1 MSAPIRI
8 CVVEDTPQ
16 IQRNL
21 RAILASAQDM
31 VLLAVHGSAEE
42 AERAASSIT
51 ADIYIV
57 DINLPGRSGIEFIAR
72 VQETLPD
79 TQFMV
84 FTVHD
89 DDARVF
95 EALKAGAN
103 GYLLKGA
110 SPNELLDALRELH
123 AGGAPMSASVARRL
137 VEHMRPPKEKIRTE
151 GMPEISTRENDVLEL
166 LAKGLLYK
174 EIADQLHISLST
186 VKQHIHNIYGKLHVQ
201 SRTEAV
207 VRWMGR

>member
-1 MSAPIRI
+1 MNETIRV
-8 CVVEDTPQ
+8 CVVEDTPEV
-16 IQRNL
+16 QRNL
-21 RAILASAQDM
+21 RAILASDPGM
-31 VLLAVHGSAEE
+31 VLVAVHGSAEE
-42 AERAASSIT
+42 AERAAPSIT

-57 DINLPGRSGIEFIAR
+57 DINLPGASGIEFIDR
-72 VQETLPD
+72 VREHLPG

-103 GYLLKGA
+103 GYLLKGS
-110 SPNELLDALRELH
+110 SPLELLEALRELKS
-123 AGGAPMSASVARRL
+123 GGAPMSATVARRL
-137 VEHMRPPKEKIRTE
+137 VEHLRPQREQPKAE
-151 GMPEISTRENDVLEL
+151 GLVDLSVRENEVLEL

-186 VKQHIHNIYGKLHVQ
+186 VKQHIHNIYGKLHVGT
-201 SRTEAV
+201 RTEAV
-207 VRWMGR
+207 VRWMRR

>member
-1 MSAPIRI
+1 MSELIRI
-8 CVVEDTPQ
+8 CVVEDTPE

-21 RAILASAQDM
+21 RTILGTAPDM

-42 AERAASSIT
+42 AERAAPSIS
-51 ADIYIV
+51 AELYIV
-57 DINLPGRSGIEFIAR
+57 DINLPGRSGIEFITR
-72 VQETLPD
+72 VRQGLPH

-95 EALKAGAN
+95 EALKCGAN

-110 SPNELLDALRELH
+110 SPTELLDALRELH

-137 VEHMRPPKEKIRTE
+137 VEHLRPKSARPKAVGLIELSE
-151 GMPEISTRENDVLEL
+151 RENEVLDL
-166 LAKGLLYK
+166 LAQGLLYK
-174 EIADQLHISLST
+174 EIAERLFIALST

-207 VRWMGR
+207 VRWLGR